1 MPRPQ
6 CRRIQRMVQTMARII
21 EYIKIAL
28 MNIRGN
34 KGRSF
39 LTMLGIIIGIASVIL
54 IVSAGNGFKVGISG
68 QLDELVGGYVQ
79 IYADVPGDEADSIM
93 FTNDDLDM
101 IYEKVPHVKG
111 ATDVWSFG
119 AQGSA
124 QSTKGTFSVAPMFGN
139 ESLFYYDNAPLI
151 RGRYYNKSEA
161 QSSAKVCV
169 INERGAKKLFGSTD
183 VVGLE
188 ISMSMWGITED
199 YTVVGVRKDNDSIA
213 KQMTTGTGAD
223 VSMEIPLT
231 TLEDLYGYYTD
242 EFSSFIVFA
251 DSSEYVT
258 EISKQVKSLLEARY
272 NVRGRDY
279 IQAYDMASQVGMISD
294 ILNYVTIFIMLVAGI
309 ALIVGGI
316 GVMNIM
322 LVSVTERTKEIGIR
336 KALGAKTGSI
346 LFQFLMEAVIITL
359 IGGFVGIVL
368 GVLGAKGICSI
379 ASGMGMSGMQA
390 VIDPKVVLAA
400 TGFSSLIGIFFGIY
414 PARKAAKLSPIE
426 ALRHE

>member
-1 MPRPQ
+1 
-6 CRRIQRMVQTMARII
+6 MARIF
-21 EYIKIAL
+21 EYVKIAL

-39 LTMLGIIIGIASVIL
+39 LTMLGIIIGISSVIL

-79 IYADVPGDEADSIM
+79 FYADVPSDEADSIW

-119 AQGSA
+119 SQASA
-124 QSTKGTFSVAPMFGN
+124 QSTKGTFSVAPMYGN
-139 ESLFYYDNAPLI
+139 ESLQYYDNAPILK
-151 RGRYYNKSEA
+151 GRYFNKNEA
-161 QSSAKVCV
+161 QSAAKVCV

-183 VVGLE
+183 VIGLE
-188 ISMSMWGITED
+188 VNMSMWGITED
-199 YTVVGVRKDNDSIA
+199 YTIVGIRKDNESIA
-213 KQMTTGTGAD
+213 KQMTFGTNAD

-231 TLEDLYGYYTD
+231 LLESLYGYYTD

-258 EISKQVKSLLEARY
+258 DISKQVKSLLEARY
-272 NVRGRDY
+272 NVRGKDY
-279 IQAYDMASQVGMISD
+279 IQAYDMASEVGMIGD

-368 GVLGAKGICSI
+368 GILGARGICGI
-379 ASGMGMSGMQA
+379 AASLGMSGMEA

>member
-1 MPRPQ
+1 
-6 CRRIQRMVQTMARII
+6 MARII

-39 LTMLGIIIGIASVIL
+39 LTMLGIIIGISSVIL

-79 IYADVPGDEADSIM
+79 IYADVPGDEADSIR

-101 IYEKVPHVKG
+101 IYEKVPNVKG

-119 AQGSA
+119 AQATA
-124 QSTKGTFSVAPMFGN
+124 QSTKGTFTVAPMFGN
-139 ESLFYYDNAPLI
+139 ESLQYYDNAPII
-151 RGRYYNKSEA
+151 RGRYYNKNEA
-161 QSSAKVCV
+161 RSSSKVCV
-169 INERGAKKLFGSTD
+169 INERGAKKLYGSTD
-183 VVGLE
+183 VIGLE
-188 ISMSMWGITED
+188 VSMSMWGITED
-199 YTVVGVRKDNDSIA
+199 FTIIGVRKDNDSIA

-231 TLEDLYGYYTD
+231 ALEDLYGYYTD

-258 EISKQVKSLLEARY
+258 EIVKQVKTLLEARY
-272 NVRGRDY
+272 NVRGKEY
-279 IQAYDMASQVGMISD
+279 IQAYDMASQVSMIGD
-294 ILNYVTIFIMLVAGI
+294 ILNYITIFIMLVAGI

-346 LFQFLMEAVIITL
+346 MFQFLMEAVIITL

-368 GVLGAKGICSI
+368 GVLGAKGVCGI
-379 ASGMGMSGMQA
+379 ASSMGMSGMEA

>member
-1 MPRPQ
+1 
-6 CRRIQRMVQTMARII
+6 MARII

-39 LTMLGIIIGIASVIL
+39 LTMLGIIIGISSVIL

-79 IYADVPGDEADSIM
+79 IYADVPGDEADSIW

-101 IYEKVPHVKG
+101 IYEKVPNVKG

-119 AQGSA
+119 AQATA
-124 QSTKGTFSVAPMFGN
+124 QSTKGTFTVAPMFGN
-139 ESLFYYDNAPLI
+139 ESLQYYDNAPII
-151 RGRYYNKSEA
+151 RGRYYNKNEA
-161 QSSAKVCV
+161 RSSSKVCV
-169 INERGAKKLFGSTD
+169 INERGAKKLYGSTD
-183 VVGLE
+183 VIGLE
-188 ISMSMWGITED
+188 VSMSMWGITED
-199 YTVVGVRKDNDSIA
+199 FTIIGVRKDNDSIA

-231 TLEDLYGYYTD
+231 ALEDLYGYYTD

-258 EISKQVKSLLEARY
+258 EIVKQVKTLLEARY
-272 NVRGRDY
+272 NVRGKEY
-279 IQAYDMASQVGMISD
+279 IQAYDMASQVSMIGD
-294 ILNYVTIFIMLVAGI
+294 ILNYITIFIMLVAGI

-346 LFQFLMEAVIITL
+346 MFQFLMEAVIITL

-368 GVLGAKGICSI
+368 GVLGAKGVCGI
-379 ASGMGMSGMQA
+379 ASSMGMSGMEA

>member
-1 MPRPQ
+1 
-6 CRRIQRMVQTMARII
+6 MARLW

-28 MNIRGN
+28 MNIKSN
-34 KGRSF
+34 KARSF
-39 LTMLGIIIGIASVIL
+39 LTMLGIIIGISSVIL

-68 QLDELVGGYVQ
+68 QLDALVGGFIQ
-79 IYADVPGDEADSIM
+79 IYADVPVDEADSIM
-93 FTNDDLDM
+93 FNDDDIDA

-111 ATDVWSFG
+111 ATDIWRMG
-119 AQGSA
+119 ANGSA
-124 QSTKGTFSVAPMFGN
+124 QTTKGTFSVAPMFGN
-139 ESLFYYDNAPLI
+139 ESMQFYDGAPI
-151 RGRYYNKSEA
+151 AKGRYFNKTES
-161 QSSAKVCV
+161 QSGAKVCV
-169 INERGAKKLFGSTD
+169 INERGAKKLFGTTD
-183 VVGLE
+183 VVGLDL
-188 ISMSMWGITED
+188 SMSMWGVTED
-199 YTVVGVRKDNDSIA
+199 FTIVGVKRDDDSLAKD
-213 KQMTTGTGAD
+213 MTMGSYGD
-223 VSMEIPLT
+223 VTMEIPI
-231 TLEDLYGYYTD
+231 TLLEELYGYYTE
-242 EFSSFIVFA
+242 EFSSFIIFA

-258 EISKQVKSLLEARY
+258 DISRQVQNLLEARY
-272 NVRGRDY
+272 NVRGKDY
-279 IQAYDMASQVGMISD
+279 IQSMDMASQVGMISD

-368 GVLGAKGICSI
+368 GILGARGICSI
-379 ASGMGMSGMQA
+379 ASSMGMGNMQA
-390 VIDPKVVLAA
+390 VIDPKVILVA

>member
-1 MPRPQ
+1 
-6 CRRIQRMVQTMARII
+6 MARII

-39 LTMLGIIIGIASVIL
+39 LTMLGIIIGISSVIL

-79 IYADVPGDEADSIM
+79 IYADVPGEEADAIM

-101 IYEKVPHVKG
+101 IIERVSHVKG

-119 AQGSA
+119 AQATA
-124 QSTKGTFSVAPMFGN
+124 QSTKGTFTVAPMFGN
-139 ESLFYYDNAPLI
+139 ESLQYYDNAPMI

-161 QSSAKVCV
+161 QSSSKVCV

-199 YTVVGVRKDNDSIA
+199 YTIVGVRKENDSIA

-223 VSMEIPLT
+223 VTMEIPLT

-272 NVRGRDY
+272 NVRGKDY

-368 GVLGAKGICSI
+368 GVLGAKGICGI
-379 ASGMGMSGMQA
+379 ASSLGMSGMVA

>member
-1 MPRPQ
+1 
-6 CRRIQRMVQTMARII
+6 MARVM
-21 EYIKIAL
+21 EYVKIAL
-28 MNIRGN
+28 MNIKSN
-34 KGRSF
+34 KARSF
-39 LTMLGIIIGIASVIL
+39 LTMLGIIIGISSVIL

-68 QLDELVGGYVQ
+68 QLDALVGGFIQ
-79 IYADVPGDEADSIM
+79 IYADVPADEADSIM
-93 FTNDDLDM
+93 FNNDDIDA

-111 ATDVWSFG
+111 ATDIWRMG
-119 AQGSA
+119 ANGSA
-124 QSTKGTFSVAPMFGN
+124 QTTKGTFSVAPMFGN
-139 ESLFYYDNAPLI
+139 ESMQFYDGAPI
-151 RGRYYNKSEA
+151 AKGRYFNKTES
-161 QSSAKVCV
+161 QSGAKVCV
-169 INERGAKKLFGSTD
+169 INERGAKKDFT
-183 VVGLE
+183 
-188 ISMSMWGITED
+188 I
-199 YTVVGVRKDNDSIA
+199 VGVKRDEDSLAKD
-213 KQMTTGTGAD
+213 MTMGTYGD
-223 VSMEIPLT
+223 VTMEIPI
-231 TLEDLYGYYTD
+231 TLLEELYGYYTE
-242 EFSSFIVFA
+242 EFSMFIIFA

-258 EISKQVKSLLEARY
+258 DISRQVQSLLEARY
-272 NVRGRDY
+272 NVRGKDY
-279 IQAYDMASQVGMISD
+279 IQSMDMASQVGMISD

-368 GVLGAKGICSI
+368 GILGARGICGL
-379 ASGMGMSGMQA
+379 ASSMGMGDMQA
-390 VIDPKVVLAA
+390 VIDPKVILVA

>member
-39 LTMLGIIIGIASVIL
+39 LTMLGIIIGISSVIL

-101 IYEKVPHVKG
+101 IYENVPFVLCADPWAPKDQTSV
-111 ATDVWSFG
+111 APFTC
-119 AQGSA
+119 
-124 QSTKGTFSVAPMFGN
+124 GTFSVAPMFGN

>member
-1 MPRPQ
+1 
-6 CRRIQRMVQTMARII
+6 MARII

-39 LTMLGIIIGIASVIL
+39 LTMLGIIIGISSVIL

-79 IYADVPGDEADSIM
+79 IYADVPGDEADSIW

-101 IYEKVPHVKG
+101 IYEKVPNVKG

-119 AQGSA
+119 AQATA
-124 QSTKGTFSVAPMFGN
+124 QSTKGTFTVAPMFGN
-139 ESLFYYDNAPLI
+139 ESLQYYDNAPII
-151 RGRYYNKSEA
+151 RGRYYNKNEA
-161 QSSAKVCV
+161 RSSSKVCV
-169 INERGAKKLFGSTD
+169 INERGAKKLYGSTD
-183 VVGLE
+183 VIGLE
-188 ISMSMWGITED
+188 VSMSMWGITED
-199 YTVVGVRKDNDSIA
+199 FTIVGVRKDNDSIA

-231 TLEDLYGYYTD
+231 ALEDLYGYYTD

-258 EISKQVKSLLEARY
+258 EIVKQVKTLLEARY
-272 NVRGRDY
+272 NVRGKEY
-279 IQAYDMASQVGMISD
+279 IQAYDMASQVSMIGD
-294 ILNYVTIFIMLVAGI
+294 ILNYITIFIMLVAGI

-346 LFQFLMEAVIITL
+346 MFQFLMEAVIITL

-368 GVLGAKGICSI
+368 GVLGAKGICGI
-379 ASGMGMSGMQA
+379 ASSMGMSGMEA

>member
-1 MPRPQ
+1 
-6 CRRIQRMVQTMARII
+6 MARII

-39 LTMLGIIIGIASVIL
+39 LTMLGIIIGISSVIL

-79 IYADVPGDEADSIM
+79 IYADVPGEEADAIM

-101 IYEKVPHVKG
+101 IIERVSHVKG

-119 AQGSA
+119 AQATA
-124 QSTKGTFSVAPMFGN
+124 QSTKGTFTVAPMFGN
-139 ESLFYYDNAPLI
+139 ESLQYYDNAPMI

-161 QSSAKVCV
+161 QSSSKVCV

-199 YTVVGVRKDNDSIA
+199 YTIVGVRKENDSIA

-223 VSMEIPLT
+223 VTMEIPLT

-242 EFSSFIVFA
+242 EFSAFIVFA

-272 NVRGRDY
+272 NVRGKDY

-368 GVLGAKGICSI
+368 GVLGAKGICGI
-379 ASGMGMSGMQA
+379 ASSLGMSGMEA

>member
-1 MPRPQ
+1 
-6 CRRIQRMVQTMARII
+6 
-21 EYIKIAL
+21 
-28 MNIRGN
+28 
-34 KGRSF
+34 
-39 LTMLGIIIGIASVIL
+39 
-54 IVSAGNGFKVGISG
+54 
-68 QLDELVGGYVQ
+68 
-79 IYADVPGDEADSIM
+79 
-93 FTNDDLDM
+93 
-101 IYEKVPHVKG
+101 
-111 ATDVWSFG
+111 
-119 AQGSA
+119 
-124 QSTKGTFSVAPMFGN
+124 
-139 ESLFYYDNAPLI
+139 
-151 RGRYYNKSEA
+151 
-161 QSSAKVCV
+161 
-169 INERGAKKLFGSTD
+169 
-183 VVGLE
+183 
-188 ISMSMWGITED
+188 MSMWGITED
-199 YTVVGVRKDNDSIA
+199 YTIVGVRKENDSIA

-223 VSMEIPLT
+223 VTMEIPLT

-272 NVRGRDY
+272 NVRGKDY

-368 GVLGAKGICSI
+368 GVLGAKGICGI
-379 ASGMGMSGMQA
+379 ASSLGMSGMEA

>member
-1 MPRPQ
+1 
-6 CRRIQRMVQTMARII
+6 MARII

-39 LTMLGIIIGIASVIL
+39 LTMLGIIIGISSVIL

-79 IYADVPGDEADSIM
+79 IYADVPGDEADSIW

-101 IYEKVPHVKG
+101 IYEKVPNVKG

-119 AQGSA
+119 AQATA
-124 QSTKGTFSVAPMFGN
+124 QSTKGTFTVAPMFGN
-139 ESLFYYDNAPLI
+139 ESLQYYDNAPII
-151 RGRYYNKSEA
+151 RGRYYNKNEA
-161 QSSAKVCV
+161 RSSSKVCV
-169 INERGAKKLFGSTD
+169 INERGAKKLYGSTD
-183 VVGLE
+183 VIGLE
-188 ISMSMWGITED
+188 VSMSMWGITED
-199 YTVVGVRKDNDSIA
+199 FTIIGVRKDNDSIA

-231 TLEDLYGYYTD
+231 ALEDLYGYYTD

-258 EISKQVKSLLEARY
+258 EIVKQVKTLLEARY
-272 NVRGRDY
+272 NVRGKEY
-279 IQAYDMASQVGMISD
+279 IQAYDMASQVSMIGD
-294 ILNYVTIFIMLVAGI
+294 ILNYITIFIMLVAGI

-322 LVSVTERTKEIGIR
+322 LLSVTERTKEIGIR

-346 LFQFLMEAVIITL
+346 MFQFLMEAVIITL

-368 GVLGAKGICSI
+368 GVLGAKGVCGI
-379 ASGMGMSGMQA
+379 ASSMGMSGMEA

>member
-1 MPRPQ
+1 MWNFGSQ
-6 CRRIQRMVQTMARII
+6 
-21 EYIKIAL
+21 
-28 MNIRGN
+28 
-34 KGRSF
+34 
-39 LTMLGIIIGIASVIL
+39 
-54 IVSAGNGFKVGISG
+54 
-68 QLDELVGGYVQ
+68 
-79 IYADVPGDEADSIM
+79 
-93 FTNDDLDM
+93 
-101 IYEKVPHVKG
+101 
-111 ATDVWSFG
+111 AT
-119 AQGSA
+119 A
-124 QSTKGTFSVAPMFGN
+124 QSTKGTFSVSPMFGN
-139 ESLFYYDNAPLI
+139 ESLLYFDTAPII

-161 QSSAKVCV
+161 QSAAKVCV
-169 INERGAKKLFGSTD
+169 ISERGAKKMFGSTD
-183 VVGLE
+183 VIGMDVN
-188 ISMSMWGITED
+188 MSLWGITED
-199 YTVVGVRKDNDSIA
+199 FTIVGIRKDNDSLA
-213 KQMTTGTGAD
+213 KQMTTGTSAD

-231 TLEDLYGYYTD
+231 TLEALYGYYTD

-258 EISKQVKSLLEARY
+258 EISRQVKSLLEARY
-272 NVRGRDY
+272 NVRGKEY

-359 IGGFVGIVL
+359 IGGFVGIIL
-368 GVLGAKGICSI
+368 GVLGAKGICGI
-379 ASGMGMSGMQA
+379 AASMGMAGMEA

>member
-1 MPRPQ
+1 
-6 CRRIQRMVQTMARII
+6 MARLW

-28 MNIRGN
+28 MNIKSN
-34 KGRSF
+34 KARSF
-39 LTMLGIIIGIASVIL
+39 LTMLGIIIGISSVIL

-68 QLDELVGGYVQ
+68 QLDALVGGFIQ
-79 IYADVPGDEADSIM
+79 IYADVPADEADSIM
-93 FTNDDLDM
+93 FNDDDIDA

-111 ATDVWSFG
+111 ATDIWRMG
-119 AQGSA
+119 ANGSA
-124 QSTKGTFSVAPMFGN
+124 QTTKGTFSVAPMFGN
-139 ESLFYYDNAPLI
+139 ESMQFYDGAPI
-151 RGRYYNKSEA
+151 AKGRYFNKTES
-161 QSSAKVCV
+161 QSGAKVCV
-169 INERGAKKLFGSTD
+169 INERGAKKLFGTTD
-183 VVGLE
+183 VVGLDL
-188 ISMSMWGITED
+188 SMSMWGVTED
-199 YTVVGVRKDNDSIA
+199 FTIVGVKRDDDSLAKD
-213 KQMTTGTGAD
+213 MTMGSYGD
-223 VSMEIPLT
+223 VTMEIPI
-231 TLEDLYGYYTD
+231 TLLEELYGYYTE
-242 EFSSFIVFA
+242 EFSSFIIFA

-258 EISKQVKSLLEARY
+258 DISRQVQNLLEARY
-272 NVRGRDY
+272 NVRGKDY
-279 IQAYDMASQVGMISD
+279 IQSMDMASQVGMISD

-368 GVLGAKGICSI
+368 GIMGARGICSI
-379 ASGMGMSGMQA
+379 ASSMGMGNMQA
-390 VIDPKVVLAA
+390 VIDPKVILVA

>member
-1 MPRPQ
+1 
-6 CRRIQRMVQTMARII
+6 MARII

-28 MNIRGN
+28 MNILGN

-39 LTMLGIIIGIASVIL
+39 LTMLGIIIGISSVIL

-79 IYADVPGDEADSIM
+79 IYADVPGDEADSIW
-93 FTNDDLDM
+93 FTNDDIEL
-101 IYEKVPHVKG
+101 IYEKVSHVKG
-111 ATDVWSFG
+111 ATDVWAFG
-119 AQGSA
+119 SQATA
-124 QSTKGTFSVAPMFGN
+124 QSTKGTFTVAPMFGN
-139 ESLFYYDNAPLI
+139 ESLQYYDNAPII
-151 RGRYYNKSEA
+151 RGRYYNKNEA
-161 QSSAKVCV
+161 QSSSKVCV

-183 VVGLE
+183 VIGLE
-188 ISMSMWGITED
+188 INMSLWGITED
-199 YTVVGVRKDNDSIA
+199 YTIVGVRKDNDSIA
-213 KQMTTGTGAD
+213 KQMTTGTSAD

-258 EISKQVKSLLEARY
+258 EIARQVKSLLEARY
-272 NVRGRDY
+272 NVRGKDY

-368 GVLGAKGICSI
+368 GVLGAKGICGI
-379 ASGMGMSGMQA
+379 ASSLGMSGMEA
-390 VIDPKVVLAA
+390 VVDPKVVLAA

>member
-1 MPRPQ
+1 
-6 CRRIQRMVQTMARII
+6 MARII

-39 LTMLGIIIGIASVIL
+39 LTMLGIIIGISSVIL

-79 IYADVPGDEADSIM
+79 IYADVPGDEADSIW

-101 IYEKVPHVKG
+101 ICEKVPHIKG

-119 AQGSA
+119 PQATA
-124 QSTKGTFSVAPMFGN
+124 QSTKGTFTVAPMFGN
-139 ESLFYYDNAPLI
+139 ESLLYYDNAPII
-151 RGRYYNKSEA
+151 RGRYYNKNEA
-161 QSSAKVCV
+161 QSSSKVCV

-183 VVGLE
+183 VIGLE
-188 ISMSMWGITED
+188 ISMGLWGITED
-199 YTVVGVRKDNDSIA
+199 YTIVGVRKDNDSIA

-258 EISKQVKSLLEARY
+258 EISQQVKSLLEARY
-272 NVRGRDY
+272 NVRGKDY
-279 IQAYDMASQVGMISD
+279 IQVYDMASQVGMISD

-368 GVLGAKGICSI
+368 GVLGAKGVCSI
-379 ASGMGMSGMQA
+379 ASSMGMSGMEA

>member
-1 MPRPQ
+1 
-6 CRRIQRMVQTMARII
+6 MARII

-39 LTMLGIIIGIASVIL
+39 LTMLGIIIGISSVIL

-79 IYADVPGDEADSIM
+79 IYADVPGDEADSIW

-101 IYEKVPHVKG
+101 IYEKVPHIKG

-119 AQGSA
+119 AQATA
-124 QSTKGTFSVAPMFGN
+124 QSTKGTFTVAPMFGN
-139 ESLFYYDNAPLI
+139 ESLLYYDNAPII
-151 RGRYYNKSEA
+151 RGRYYNKNEA
-161 QSSAKVCV
+161 QSSSKVCV

-183 VVGLE
+183 VIGLE

-199 YTVVGVRKDNDSIA
+199 YTIVGVRKDNDSIA

-231 TLEDLYGYYTD
+231 VLEDVFGYYTD

-272 NVRGRDY
+272 NVRGQEY

-368 GVLGAKGICSI
+368 GILGAKGVCSI

>member
-1 MPRPQ
+1 
-6 CRRIQRMVQTMARII
+6 MARII

-39 LTMLGIIIGIASVIL
+39 LTMLGIIIGISSVIL

-79 IYADVPGDEADSIM
+79 FYVDVPGDEADTIL
-93 FTNDDLDM
+93 FTDDDLDM
-101 IYEKVPHVKG
+101 IYEKVPNVKG

-119 AQGSA
+119 TQATA
-124 QSTKGTFSVAPMFGN
+124 QSTKGTFTVAPMFGN
-139 ESLFYYDNAPLI
+139 ESLQYYDNAPII
-151 RGRYYNKSEA
+151 RGRYYNKNEA
-161 QSSAKVCV
+161 RSSSKVCV

-183 VVGLE
+183 VIGMEV
-188 ISMSMWGITED
+188 SMSMWGMTED
-199 YTVVGVRKDNDSIA
+199 FTIVGVRKDNDSIA
-213 KQMTTGTGAD
+213 KQMTIGTSAD
-223 VSMEIPLT
+223 VTMELPLAI
-231 TLEDLYGYYTD
+231 LEDMFGYYTD

-258 EISKQVKSLLEARY
+258 DIAKQVKSLLEARY
-272 NVRGRDY
+272 NVRGKEY

-368 GVLGAKGICSI
+368 GILGAKGICSI
-379 ASGMGMSGMQA
+379 ASSLGMGGMEA
-390 VIDPKVVLAA
+390 VIDPKVVLTA

-414 PARKAAKLSPIE
+414 PARKAAKLSPID

>member
-1 MPRPQ
+1 
-6 CRRIQRMVQTMARII
+6 MARVM
-21 EYIKIAL
+21 EYVKIAL
-28 MNIRGN
+28 MNIKSN
-34 KGRSF
+34 KARSF
-39 LTMLGIIIGIASVIL
+39 LTMLGIIIGISSVIL

-68 QLDELVGGYVQ
+68 QLDALVGGFIQ
-79 IYADVPGDEADSIM
+79 IYADVPADEADSIM
-93 FTNDDLDM
+93 FNNDDIDA

-111 ATDVWSFG
+111 ATDIWRMG
-119 AQGSA
+119 ANGSA
-124 QSTKGTFSVAPMFGN
+124 QTTKGTFSVAPMFGN
-139 ESLFYYDNAPLI
+139 ESMQFYDGAPI
-151 RGRYYNKSEA
+151 AKGRYFNKTES
-161 QSSAKVCV
+161 QS
-169 INERGAKKLFGSTD
+169 GAKKLFGTTD

-188 ISMSMWGITED
+188 LSMSMWGVTED
-199 YTVVGVRKDNDSIA
+199 FTIVGVKRDEDSLAKD
-213 KQMTTGTGAD
+213 MTMGTYGD
-223 VSMEIPLT
+223 VTMEIPI
-231 TLEDLYGYYTD
+231 TLLEELYGYYTE
-242 EFSSFIVFA
+242 EFSMFIIFA

-258 EISKQVKSLLEARY
+258 DISRQVQSLLEARY
-272 NVRGRDY
+272 NVRGKDY
-279 IQAYDMASQVGMISD
+279 IQSMDMASQVGMISD

-368 GVLGAKGICSI
+368 GILGARGICGL
-379 ASGMGMSGMQA
+379 ASSMGMGDMQA
-390 VIDPKVVLAA
+390 VIDPKVILVA

>member
-1 MPRPQ
+1 M
-6 CRRIQRMVQTMARII
+6 
-21 EYIKIAL
+21 
-28 MNIRGN
+28 
-34 KGRSF
+34 
-39 LTMLGIIIGIASVIL
+39 
-54 IVSAGNGFKVGISG
+54 
-68 QLDELVGGYVQ
+68 
-79 IYADVPGDEADSIM
+79 
-93 FTNDDLDM
+93 
-101 IYEKVPHVKG
+101 
-111 ATDVWSFG
+111 
-119 AQGSA
+119 
-124 QSTKGTFSVAPMFGN
+124 
-139 ESLFYYDNAPLI
+139 
-151 RGRYYNKSEA
+151 
-161 QSSAKVCV
+161 
-169 INERGAKKLFGSTD
+169 
-183 VVGLE
+183 
-188 ISMSMWGITED
+188 
-199 YTVVGVRKDNDSIA
+199 RKDNDSIA

-223 VSMEIPLT
+223 VAMEIPLT
-231 TLEDLYGYYTD
+231 TLEALFGYYTD

-258 EISKQVKSLLEARY
+258 EIAKQVKSLLEARY
-272 NVRGRDY
+272 NVRGKEY

-379 ASGMGMSGMQA
+379 AASLGMAGMEA

>member
-1 MPRPQ
+1 
-6 CRRIQRMVQTMARII
+6 MARII

-39 LTMLGIIIGIASVIL
+39 LTMLGIIIGISSVIL

-79 IYADVPGDEADSIM
+79 IYADVPSDEADSIW

-101 IYEKVPHVKG
+101 IYERVPHVKG

-119 AQGSA
+119 SQATA
-124 QSTKGTFSVAPMFGN
+124 QSTKGTFTVAPMFGN
-139 ESLFYYDNAPLI
+139 ESLQYYDNAPI
-151 RGRYYNKSEA
+151 VRGRYFNKNEA
-161 QSSAKVCV
+161 QSSSKVCV
-169 INERGAKKLFGSTD
+169 INERGAKKLYGSTD
-183 VVGLE
+183 VIGLE

-199 YTVVGVRKDNDSIA
+199 YTIVGVRKDNDSIA
-213 KQMTTGTGAD
+213 KQMTIGTSAD
-223 VSMEIPLT
+223 VSMELPLT

-242 EFSSFIVFA
+242 EFYSFIVFA

-258 EISKQVKSLLEARY
+258 EIAEQVKSLLEARY
-272 NVRGRDY
+272 NVRGEGY

-294 ILNYVTIFIMLVAGI
+294 ILNYITIFIMLVAGI

-368 GVLGAKGICSI
+368 GVLGAKGVCGI
-379 ASGMGMSGMQA
+379 ASSMGMSGMEA
-390 VIDPKVVLAA
+390 VVDPKVVLAA

>member
-1 MPRPQ
+1 
-6 CRRIQRMVQTMARII
+6 MARVL

-34 KGRSF
+34 KARSF
-39 LTMLGIIIGIASVIL
+39 LTMLGIIIGISSVIL

-68 QLDELVGGYVQ
+68 QLDALVGGFIQ
-79 IYADVPGDEADSIM
+79 IYADVPADEADAIM
-93 FTNDDLDM
+93 FNDDDIDA

-111 ATDVWSFG
+111 ATDIWQMG
-119 AQGSA
+119 ANGSA
-124 QSTKGTFSVAPMFGN
+124 QTTKGTFTVAPTFGN
-139 ESLFYYDNAPLI
+139 ESLQFYNGAPI
-151 RGRYYNKSEA
+151 AKGRYFNKIES
-161 QSSAKVCV
+161 QSGAKVCV
-169 INERGAKKLFGSTD
+169 INERGAKKLFGTTD

-188 ISMSMWGITED
+188 LSMSMWGITED
-199 YTVVGVRKDNDSIA
+199 YTIVGVKKDDDSLA
-213 KQMTTGTGAD
+213 RQMTMGSYGD
-223 VSMEIPLT
+223 VSMDIPI
-231 TLEDLYGYYTD
+231 TLLEALYGYYTE
-242 EFSSFIVFA
+242 EFSSFIIFA

-258 EISKQVKSLLEARY
+258 DISRQVQSLLEARY
-272 NVRGRDY
+272 NVRGKDY
-279 IQAYDMASQVGMISD
+279 IQSMDMASQVGMISD
-294 ILNYVTIFIMLVAGI
+294 ILNYVTIFIMLGAGI

-368 GVLGAKGICSI
+368 GILGAKGICGL
-379 ASGMGMSGMQA
+379 ASSMGMGSMEA

-400 TGFSSLIGIFFGIY
+400 TGFSSMIGIFFGIY

>member
-1 MPRPQ
+1 
-6 CRRIQRMVQTMARII
+6 MARII
-21 EYIKIAL
+21 EYVKIAL
-28 MNIRGN
+28 MNIRSN

-39 LTMLGIIIGIASVIL
+39 LTMLGIIIGISSVIL

-79 IYADVPGDEADSIM
+79 FYADVPSDEADSIL

-101 IYEKVPHVKG
+101 ILEKVPHVKG
-111 ATDVWSFG
+111 ATDVWNFG
-119 AQGSA
+119 SQATA
-124 QSTKGTFSVAPMFGN
+124 QSTKGTFSVSPMFGN
-139 ESLFYYDNAPLI
+139 ESLLYFDTAPII

-161 QSSAKVCV
+161 QSAAKVCV
-169 INERGAKKLFGSTD
+169 ISERGAKKMFGSTD
-183 VVGLE
+183 VIGMDVN
-188 ISMSMWGITED
+188 MSLWGITED
-199 YTVVGVRKDNDSIA
+199 FTIVGIRKDNDSLA
-213 KQMTTGTGAD
+213 KQMTTGTSAD

-231 TLEDLYGYYTD
+231 TLEALYGYYTD

-258 EISKQVKSLLEARY
+258 EISRQVKSLLEARY
-272 NVRGRDY
+272 NVRGKEY

-336 KALGAKTGSI
+336 KALGAKTDSI

-359 IGGFVGIVL
+359 IGGFVGIIL
-368 GVLGAKGICSI
+368 GVLGAKGICGI
-379 ASGMGMSGMQA
+379 AASMGMAGMEA

>member
-1 MPRPQ
+1 
-6 CRRIQRMVQTMARII
+6 MARII

-39 LTMLGIIIGIASVIL
+39 LTMLGIIIGISSVIL

-79 IYADVPGDEADSIM
+79 IYADVPGEEADAIM

-101 IYEKVPHVKG
+101 IIERVSHVKG

-119 AQGSA
+119 AQATA
-124 QSTKGTFSVAPMFGN
+124 QSTKGTFTVAPMFGN
-139 ESLFYYDNAPLI
+139 ESLQYYDNAPMI

-161 QSSAKVCV
+161 QSSSKVCV

-188 ISMSMWGITED
+188 INMSMWGITED
-199 YTVVGVRKDNDSIA
+199 YTIVGVRKENDSIA

-223 VSMEIPLT
+223 VTMEIPLT

-272 NVRGRDY
+272 NVRGKDY

-359 IGGFVGIVL
+359 IGCFVGIVL
-368 GVLGAKGICSI
+368 GVLGAKGICGI
-379 ASGMGMSGMQA
+379 ASSLGMSGMEA

-400 TGFSSLIGIFFGIY
+400 T
-414 PARKAAKLSPIE
+414 
-426 ALRHE
+426 